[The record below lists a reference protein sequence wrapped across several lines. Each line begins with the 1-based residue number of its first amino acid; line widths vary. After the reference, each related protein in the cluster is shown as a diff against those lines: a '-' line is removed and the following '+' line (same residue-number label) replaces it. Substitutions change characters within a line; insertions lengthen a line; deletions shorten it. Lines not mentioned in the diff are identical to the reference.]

1 LYHFIL
7 STNRL
12 RRSASDLLESY
23 VLEEFEVVEFY
34 LGGVEESGD
43 YAEVLEG
50 AGDEVADVH
59 LGLAVLLEVE
69 KSGEELQAFQALEL
83 VAVLV

>member
-1 LYHFIL
+1 M
-7 STNRL
+7 
-12 RRSASDLLESY
+12 
-23 VLEEFEVVEFY
+23 
-34 LGGVEESGD
+34 GGVEESGD